1 MTTDSNRVAHG
12 LLCVA
17 LCFLASCTF
26 RTEPEPLP
34 KGFFALEAATHQAE
48 QPTGWIGASLEMNDA
63 DSLESLDI
71 MPGIRVSSVVEGG
84 PADATGLRIG
94 DVLLSF
100 NGVPT
105 DDPDRLDSMLLA
117 MTLAQEAELEIQRGN
132 EVLAA
137 KVLVELKQDSQLHSM
152 YFVDRALLKFAVRN
166 DPGNGRY
173 PIVTHL
179 ADESSLKRAKV
190 KVGDR
195 ILEFQKRDPGSAGE
209 LIRRVKQELQPGD
222 LAHFIVQSGDGEPRK
237 VKVRAWEPEMVL
249 NSIGL
254 WPIFGWDA
262 DRQENR
268 STFELGDFILFSIFK
283 VQRVGEVRHWS
294 VLSLFHWETG
304 RPTLLTLEDQS

>member
-1 MTTDSNRVAHG
+1 MTLNPTRVAHS

-34 KGFFALEAATHQAE
+34 KGFFALEAATHKTEQA
-48 QPTGWIGASLEMNDA
+48 TGWIGANLEMNDA

-84 PADATGLRIG
+84 PAHASGLRVG

-100 NGVPT
+100 NDVPT

-117 MTLAQEAELEIQRGN
+117 ITQPQEAKLEIQRGN

-137 KVLVELKQDSQLHSM
+137 KIQVELKQSGELHSL

-166 DPGNGRY
+166 DPKDGRY
-173 PIVTHL
+173 PVVSHL
-179 ADESSLKRAKV
+179 SDDSAMKRAKV
-190 KVGDR
+190 QAGDR
-195 ILEFQKRDPGSAGE
+195 ILQFQKRDPGSAAE
-209 LIRRVKQELQPGD
+209 LIRRIKQELRPGD
-222 LAHFIVQSGDGEPRK
+222 RAHFQVQSPGKEPRNIR
-237 VKVRAWEPEMVL
+237 VNAWEPDMVL

-254 WPIFGWDA
+254 WPVFGWDV
-262 DRQENR
+262 DLEENR
-268 STFELGDFILFSIFK
+268 STFELGDLILFSLFK

-304 RPTLLTLEDQS
+304 RPTLLTLEDEQ

>member
-1 MTTDSNRVAHG
+1 MTTVFKRLAHG

-17 LCFLASCTF
+17 LCCLASCTF

-48 QPTGWIGASLEMNDA
+48 EPTGWIGASLEMNDA

-71 MPGIRVSSVVEGG
+71 MPGVRVSAVVEGG
-84 PADATGLRIG
+84 PAHATGLRVG

-105 DDPDRLDSMLLA
+105 DDPDRLEAMLL
-117 MTLAQEAELEIQRGN
+117 TIISAQQAELEIQRGN

-137 KVLVELKQDSQLHSM
+137 KVQVELKQDNLMHSL
-152 YFVDRALLKFAVRN
+152 YFVDRALLKFAISN
-166 DPGNGRY
+166 DPENGRF

-179 ADESSLKRAKV
+179 ANDSSLKRAKV
-190 KVGDR
+190 KPGDR

-209 LIRRVKQELQPGD
+209 LIRRVKQELQPGE
-222 LAHFIVQSGDGEPRK
+222 LAHFVVQSGDEEPRK
-237 VKVRAWEPEMVL
+237 IKVRAWEPDMVL

-254 WPIFGWDA
+254 WPVFGWDV

-294 VLSLFHWETG
+294 VLTLFHWETG
-304 RPTLLTLEDQS
+304 RPTLLTLEDES